1 MNSYSAQLWVRTTC
15 RSDDFPPIATD
26 KAWSGGDIV
35 DYTSHHNFG
44 KSRDTGFLR
53 GWCIALQPSGAW
65 AWNVGDGEHRLDY
78 QPTASRQPIN
88 DGEWHHLAFSIDP
101 EDRVAWLYYDG
112 GNVAV
117 YSLAE
122 LGDLLSGAPVLSGA
136 QADGTVSFAG
146 EVEIE
151 LKVEQR
157 RLTPSEVESA
167 WRHRSGEAMASTA
180 AEDSVTEIRVL
191 SWNIW
196 HGGRR
201 DGDVEGLAR
210 TIEIIRRSEADVICM
225 QETYGSGAHIAD
237 GLGYYFYLRSSNLS
251 VMSRFPIRKT
261 YDLFEPFRFGG
272 VCLTLSPGQEM
283 LLFSL
288 WIHYLPDFCHD
299 VLEEGMTA
307 QKLVAAEDET
317 RGREIDQIL
326 AVLKPILERRA
337 GDLPVVV
344 GGDFNSPS
352 HLDWTEAMSHRNRG
366 LIVRWPVSEA
376 MAKAGFTDSYRAVH
390 TDPNQHY
397 GRTWSPRSSAS
408 WQDRIDYI
416 YYQGD
421 GLSCSSAEVLEHFEP
436 QWPSDHAAVLA
447 TLTIHR

>member
-44 KSRDTGFLR
+44 KSRDTGSLR

-78 QPTASRQPIN
+78 LPTASRQPIN

-112 GNVAV
+112 GNVAI

-157 RLTPSEVESA
+157 RLTPPEVESA
-167 WRHRSGEAMASTA
+167 WRHRSGEAMESAA

-352 HLDWTEAMSHRNRG
+352 HLDWTEAMLHRNRG

-390 TDPNQHY
+390 TDPSQHF

>member
-44 KSRDTGFLR
+44 KSRDTGSLR

-78 QPTASRQPIN
+78 LPTASRQPIN

-167 WRHRSGEAMASTA
+167 WRHRSGEAMASAA

-251 VMSRFPIRKT
+251 VMSRFPIRKA

-352 HLDWTEAMSHRNRG
+352 HLDWTEAMLHRNRG

-390 TDPNQHY
+390 TDPNQHF

>member
-44 KSRDTGFLR
+44 KSRDTGSLR

-78 QPTASRQPIN
+78 LPTARRQPIN

-117 YSLAE
+117 YCLAE

-167 WRHRSGEAMASTA
+167 WRHRSGEAMASAA

-251 VMSRFPIRKT
+251 VMSRFPIRKA

-326 AVLKPILERRA
+326 SVLKPILERRA

-352 HLDWTEAMSHRNRG
+352 HLDWTEAMLHRNRG

-390 TDPNQHY
+390 TDPNQHC
-397 GRTWSPRSSAS
+397 GHTWSPRSSAS